1 MGGDEFL
8 LVLPGVPA
16 EQAELIWVRIKEHF
30 KKVNQEEN
38 RPYIVSASHGITVIK
53 TLDHEPIED
62 HISRADSIMY
72 EEKRRIK
79 AKLKVIR
86 DTNPE

>member
-1 MGGDEFL
+1 M

-16 EQAELIWVRIKEHF
+16 EQAELIWVRIKEYLKRINH
-30 KKVNQEEN
+30 NEN

-53 TLDHEPIED
+53 STDQDQIED
-62 HISRADSIMY
+62 HISKADSIMY

-79 AKLKVIR
+79 AKLQVIR
-86 DTNPE
+86 DTKA